1 MNNILNL
8 FSSRYYIEI
17 ISSTYALNF
26 FIPNFILISL
36 SFSGDY
42 ELISEIAIVI
52 GINIIFTQTFSSN
65 ARSLIISKK
74 PKISLESFLIFR
86 MFFSILFVF
95 LNIIILN
102 YFKFSNFNI
111 LFLISILIIL
121 QWLNELVITY
131 FEINNNIKKIYLY
144 FSLQLFFLI
153 NIIVNIFFVE
163 SLEIVL
169 LIFNILLLLFL
180 LYNYL
185 GIINKIKINFDTYK
199 ILKISLSSFSFFSS
213 LSISFANLMWRLL
226 IIFLCGKIIA
236 GVYFV
241 GFAIGSLPGT
251 FFNNV
256 IGPSMINKN
265 LLLKGYIRFSIIFL
279 LIVQLVL
286 FFYILG
292 NFQTIFNNL
301 GVTQVFCTFI
311 SLLGTFFMVRGMYF
325 RQYILQKSMH
335 EQSIFKIDIFY
346 SFLIICVIPIL
357 YLIGDY
363 KSIISAFLVSS
374 LLSYI
379 IYKISFHKFIKK

>member
-131 FEINNNIKKIYLY
+131 FEINNNIKKYIC
-144 FSLQLFFLI
+144 
-153 NIIVNIFFVE
+153 IFH
-163 SLEIVL
+163 
-169 LIFNILLLLFL
+169 
-180 LYNYL
+180 YNY
-185 GIINKIKINFDTYK
+185 
-199 ILKISLSSFSFFSS
+199 FF
-213 LSISFANLMWRLL
+213 
-226 IIFLCGKIIA
+226 
-236 GVYFV
+236 
-241 GFAIGSLPGT
+241 
-251 FFNNV
+251 
-256 IGPSMINKN
+256 
-265 LLLKGYIRFSIIFL
+265 
-279 LIVQLVL
+279 
-286 FFYILG
+286 
-292 NFQTIFNNL
+292 
-301 GVTQVFCTFI
+301 
-311 SLLGTFFMVRGMYF
+311 
-325 RQYILQKSMH
+325 
-335 EQSIFKIDIFY
+335 
-346 SFLIICVIPIL
+346 
-357 YLIGDY
+357 
-363 KSIISAFLVSS
+363 
-374 LLSYI
+374 
-379 IYKISFHKFIKK
+379 